1 LLWEEAGSSSAVCEG
16 RAQNEV
22 FAKVRVLAANKFYY
36 LRGGAERYFFGLCH
50 ILEERGHQII
60 PFSMLD
66 GRNCP
71 SPYSEFFV
79 SHIEFFEPKTLLQK
93 LAAAQRVL
101 YSSEAKRQIEA
112 LLIQTKP
119 RIAHLHNIA
128 HHISPSILHSLK
140 KYGIPVVQTLHDY
153 KLICP
158 TYTLVSAGR
167 ICERCRKYRY
177 YNVVLHRCN
186 RGSLAASLLGCIEM
200 YLHKLWRTYEKNVD
214 LFISP
219 SQFLRRKLV
228 EYGFDEHKIA
238 HLPNFIDA
246 DDYPFHYAAD
256 SDYFVFV
263 GRLIP
268 IKGVLTLLKAMEE
281 VKHFRLLVVGE
292 GYLRPELERY
302 AEGEKLGVE
311 FLGYKS
317 GHELEQ
323 IIKGSLFTVV
333 PSEWYENLPYAILE
347 AFAMGKPVV
356 GSDIGGIPE
365 LIEHGANGLLFKAGN
380 AQDLASKIH
389 YLLDH
394 RQMIPEMGRRARE
407 KVEKTYNPESHYQR
421 IISIY
426 NSLIQSG

>member
-1 LLWEEAGSSSAVCEG
+1 M
-16 RAQNEV
+16 
-22 FAKVRVLAANKFYY
+22 RVLAANKFYY
-36 LRGGAERYFFGLCH
+36 LRGGAERYFFDLCH

-66 GRNCP
+66 GRNRP

-79 SHIEFFEPKTLLQK
+79 SPIEFFEPKTLLQK
-93 LAAAQRVL
+93 LAVAQRVL

-112 LLIQTKP
+112 LLTKTKP

-128 HHISPSILHSLK
+128 HQISPSILRSLK
-140 KYGIPVVQTLHDY
+140 EYGIPVVQTLHDY

-158 TYTLVSAGR
+158 VYTMVSAGE

-177 YNVVLHRCN
+177 YNAVLHRCN
-186 RGSLAASLLGCIEM
+186 RDSLAASLVNCIEM

-228 EYGFDEHKIA
+228 EYGFDEHKVV

-246 DDYPFHYAAD
+246 DDYPFRYAAD

-263 GRLIP
+263 GRLVP
-268 IKGVLTLLKAMEE
+268 VKGVLTLLKAMEE
-281 VKHFRLLVVGE
+281 VKHFRLLVMGE
-292 GYLRPELERY
+292 GYLRSELERY
-302 AEGEKLGVE
+302 AEEEKLAVE

-317 GHELEQ
+317 GHELKE
-323 IIKGSLFTVV
+323 IIKSSLFTVV

-347 AFAMGKPVV
+347 SFAMGKPVV

-365 LIEHGANGLLFKAGN
+365 LVDHGANGLLFKVGN

-394 RQMIPEMGRRARE
+394 QQMIPEMGRRARE
-407 KVEKTYNPESHYQR
+407 KVEKAYNPESHYQQ

-426 NSLIQSG
+426 GSLIQSD